1 MSPSDAAGMPDGAL
15 PYGAVMAIA
24 AMALATYLCRV
35 AGVLVMSRVRITR
48 RVERALGALPGS
60 IVAATI
66 VPVALRSGAPAIA
79 GIVAAIVV
87 MRLVRNELAALVA
100 GLGVAALARALGL

>member
-1 MSPSDAAGMPDGAL
+1 MNTSDAAGL
-15 PYGAVMAIA
+15 PYGAVPYGAVIAIA

-35 AGVLVMSRVRITR
+35 AGVLIMSRVRITR
-48 RVERALGALPGS
+48 PVERALGALPGS

-66 VPVALRSGAPAIA
+66 VPVALRSGAPAIV

-87 MRLVRNELAALVA
+87 MRVARNELAALLA
-100 GLGVAALARALGL
+100 GLAIAALARAVGL

>member
-1 MSPSDAAGMPDGAL
+1 M
-15 PYGAVMAIA
+15 PYGAVPYGAAMAIA
-24 AMALATYLCRV
+24 AMAVATYLCRI
-35 AGVLVMSRVRITR
+35 AGVLIMSRVRITR
-48 RVERALGALPGS
+48 PVERALGALPGS

-66 VPVALRSGAPAIA
+66 VPIALRSGAPAIV

-100 GLGVAALARALGL
+100 GLGIAALVRALGL